1 MVSDKEENKVKESGS
16 TRRDFLRKSA
26 VGIAGIGVVSILSG
40 YGPKGS
46 GVKEHPA
53 YRVKDIWRVEP
64 VNEGQC
70 VNCQNCQLAC
80 SSCHEGDGLP
90 ALEYSRIRV
99 ENTLGDWYS
108 GKNVDRVSR
117 HICRQCPGIP
127 PCAAVCPENTYYRD
141 KVTGAVLIDDEKCVR
156 CQTCIEACP
165 YNAIWYSEELDKVLK
180 CDLDQG
186 KMHPKPPECVQNCAM
201 GLLKYVKI
209 A

>member
-1 MVSDKEENKVKESGS
+1 V
-16 TRRDFLRKSA
+16 LQA
-26 VGIAGIGVVSILSG
+26 YLSG
-40 YGPKGS
+40 LYSKKDRVSRNIQHTELKIYGELSQLMKINALT
-46 GVKEHPA
+46 VKI
-53 YRVKDIWRVEP
+53 V
-64 VNEGQC
+64 
-70 VNCQNCQLAC
+70 
-80 SSCHEGDGLP
+80 SCHVPVAMKGMDYQLLNTPG
-90 ALEYSRIRV
+90 IRV
-99 ENTLGDWYS
+99 ENTVGDWYS

-165 YNAIWYSEELDKVLK
+165 YDAIWYSEELDKILK

-186 KMHPKPPECVQNCAM
+186 KVHPEPPECVQNCSM